1 MPSIRQSLAAILLFG
16 AMAAP
21 ATTMAATPSFDC
33 ARATTAVEKLLCAD
47 DGLARQ
53 DRLLAAVYKRAL
65 ERLDAGE
72 ADRLRGEQRAWA
84 KGRAEACPPNRPDAA
99 QCLVGAYEARIAHVR
114 PLSFD
119 DLRLYPGVEVQAE
132 RRAPLACLRF
142 DAPLALDQA
151 AAIESYLESAG
162 GERLAARV
170 NGDTLCVEGLA
181 HGASHSLTVKQGLA
195 GEGAVLRADV
205 TVDFEVPD
213 RPRRIVFP
221 SRGLILPRVDVA
233 GLPIETVNV
242 ERVRALLLR
251 VDDKQVTEGL
261 RLGLVERQI
270 SYSDVGRLASRLGQ
284 NIWTGDIEI
293 DGKRNQ
299 AVRTLIPIAEV
310 APDLRPGVYLAVAE
324 DPESRLDEGWR
335 TSSQWFVV
343 SDIGLT
349 AFVGADGLTVAAR
362 SLSTAAA
369 APGARVALAAADGDI
384 LAEAVADAD
393 GLARI
398 APGYLNGEGEDAPRA
413 VYAYGEAGD
422 FVYVDLTKAP
432 LDLSDRG
439 VDGRPAPGA
448 LDAYLKPER
457 GVYRPGEPVRLT
469 AILRDAAAVAV
480 KGLPLTLK
488 VIRHDGLEVFRR
500 VLHDKGAGGYSTEI
514 ALPPSAATGM
524 WRATLHADPDG
535 AAIGRTR
542 FLVEDFVPPRI
553 EALLDVSVDGPTLK
567 ADLAANY
574 LYGAPAAHLP
584 GEALVDIRPAA
595 GPADGYRFGRVQE
608 ERPHSYRAALQ
619 QFETDAD
626 GQARI
631 DIGVGDWPGT
641 TYPLEARIRAS
652 LFDAGGRPVNVSKT
666 VPLPNLP
673 LLVGIKPRFEDERIK
688 TGGVA
693 AFDIRAFNGEGEGVA
708 RSLEYS
714 IVREDV
720 DYIWFRSGERWDY
733 RVQYLDVETLD
744 AGVANASADAPAR
757 VERRFEDWGA
767 YRIDVRDAETG
778 MASSMRFRAGWYG
791 AATAGA
797 EPAPDKVKVTL
808 PPGPFRPGETVTAH
822 IEPPFDAQLLVTVVD
837 GRLSEAASAAVSA
850 SGGEVTVTLPAD
862 GAGGAYILVN
872 AFAKADGERSLA
884 PRRAIGAAYAAYD
897 PAPKSLEVALAAPAE
912 TEPLR
917 TVDVA
922 IDLGDVEGPAFVTV
936 AAVDDGVLGL
946 TGYKAPDPKRHFLGK
961 RRLGMEVRDIYG
973 QVIDAAGAVIGRV
986 RSGGDEEAARNA
998 AAADLP
1004 KKTVD
1009 VVSLFSGVVEAGP
1022 DGKAIAPLRLPE
1034 FSGRLRLMAQA
1045 WSETRVGSAEAT
1057 MLVRRPAVAEIGMP
1071 RFLAPGDVA
1080 SITLSLGN
1088 VSGPEGVYEAKLSA
1102 TGPLAIPP
1110 GSGISTE
1117 LAPTDLAALATVEIS
1132 ALEPGDGALRLD
1144 VTGPGGIA
1152 FSVERNLTVRPP
1164 APIETRSHVA
1174 TILPGGDM
1182 TAPPDLVAG
1191 LYPSTARITTAINPL
1206 PDFGLPSILP
1216 TLMGYPYGCAEQTT
1230 SKALPMLYVGDI
1242 AKAMGLHAGR
1252 DAKTAAAKGVARLLG
1267 MQVYSG
1273 GFGFWDASYEAR
1285 PWITAYVTDFLV
1297 AAQAAGADVPVKPLA
1312 RALDRLSV
1320 FVDGA
1325 LRSGRDW
1332 ETSAYALYV
1341 RARAGVADPARVRRF
1356 AEQAG
1361 AGKRTGLALA
1371 FVGGALGAVGDARAA
1386 RTMFVNSQAA
1396 GLGDFRGSY
1405 WTYGGGVRDRALR
1418 LALMADS
1425 GAVAWPALEAEAKA
1439 LSEAVSDA
1447 RWLSTQ
1453 AKAWI
1458 VRAAAALGKSAG
1470 DIEGLPGLGLYQQA
1484 SFGGPLTLT
1493 NPSAREVT
1501 GVISVS
1507 GAASTPQPAS
1517 ASGFVVRRAYFSAAG
1532 DRLDPTKIR
1541 QSDLVVV
1548 VLTGEQPEPGRSRAL
1563 LVDYLPAGLEL
1574 ENAKLGGGDLGAY
1587 SWLGRMTPTAHQEL
1601 RDDRFVAAFPSA
1613 GNSAFRVAY
1622 LARAVT
1628 PGSFAHGGTR
1638 IEAMY
1643 HPERFGRAGSTTVVI
1658 GGR

>member
-1 MPSIRQSLAAILLFG
+1 MPSIRQSFAAVFLMG
-16 AMAAP
+16 AIAAS
-21 ATTMAATPSFDC
+21 ATTLAATPSFNC
-33 ARATTAVEKLLCAD
+33 AQATTAVEELLCAD

-65 ERLDAGE
+65 ERLDADGI
-72 ADRLRGEQRAWA
+72 ARLRAEQRAWA
-84 KGRAEACPPNRPDAA
+84 RGRAEACPPDRPDAA
-99 QCLVGAYEARIAHVR
+99 QCLTNVYEARIAAVR

-142 DAPLALDQA
+142 DAPLAPDQA

-162 GERLAARV
+162 GERLAARM

-181 HGASHSLTVKQGLA
+181 HGETHSLTVKQGLA

-205 TVDFEVPD
+205 TVDVEIPD

-284 NIWTGDIEI
+284 NVWTGEIEI
-293 DGKRNQ
+293 EAKRNQ
-299 AVRTLIPIAEV
+299 SVRTLIPIAEV
-310 APDLRPGVYLAVAE
+310 APDLKPGVYLAVAE
-324 DPESRLDEGWR
+324 DPEARVDEGWWV
-335 TSSQWFVV
+335 SSQWFVV
-343 SDIGLT
+343 SDIGIT
-349 AFVGADGLTVAAR
+349 TFIGVDGLTVAAR
-362 SLSTAAA
+362 SLATAAPA
-369 APGARVALAAADGDI
+369 AGARVALAAGDGDI
-384 LAEAVADAD
+384 LAEAIADAD

-398 APGYLNGEGEDAPRA
+398 APGYLNGDGDDAPRA

-422 FVYVDLTKAP
+422 FVYVDLTRAP

-480 KGLPLTLK
+480 EGLPLTLK
-488 VIRHDGLEVFRR
+488 VIRYDGLEVFRR

-514 ALPPSAATGM
+514 SLPPSAATGM

-553 EALLDVSVDGPTLK
+553 EALLDARIDGPTLK
-567 ADLAANY
+567 ADLSANY

-584 GEALVDIRPAA
+584 GEAVIDVRPAA
-595 GPADGYRFGRVQE
+595 GPAEGYRIGRVQE
-608 ERPHSYRAALQ
+608 AKPHSYRAALQ
-619 QFETDAD
+619 RFETDAD

-641 TYPLEARIRAS
+641 TYPLEAHIRAS
-652 LFDAGGRPVNVSKT
+652 LFDAGGRPINVSQT

-673 LLVGIKPRFEDERIK
+673 LFVGIKPIFEDERIK

-693 AFDIRAFNGEGEGVA
+693 AFDIQAFNADGEGVA
-708 RSLEYS
+708 RRLEYS

-744 AGVANASADAPAR
+744 AGEVAAAADAPAR
-757 VERRFEDWGA
+757 VERRFEDWRA
-767 YRIDVRDAETG
+767 YRIDVRDAESG

-808 PPGPFRPGETVTAH
+808 PPGPFRPGQTVTAH
-822 IEPPFDAQLLVTVVD
+822 IEPPFDAQVLATVVD
-837 GRLSEAASAAVSA
+837 GRLSEAASATVPAA
-850 SGGEVTVTLPAD
+850 GGELTVTLPAA
-862 GAGGAYILVN
+862 GASGAYILVN

-897 PAPKSLEVALAAPAE
+897 PLPKSIDVALVAPAE
-912 TEPLR
+912 TEPSR

-922 IDLGDVEGPAFVTV
+922 IDLVGAEGPTFVTL

-961 RRLGMEVRDIYG
+961 RRLGLELRDIFG
-973 QVIDAAGAVIGRV
+973 QVIDAAGAVVGRV
-986 RSGGDEEAARNA
+986 RSGGDEESGRNA
-998 AAADLP
+998 ASADLP
-1004 KKTVD
+1004 KKTVK

-1045 WSETRVGSAEAT
+1045 WSTTKVGSAEAT
-1057 MLVRRPAVAEIGMP
+1057 MLVRRPVVAEIGMP
-1071 RFLAPGDVA
+1071 RFLAPGDKA
-1080 SITLSLGN
+1080 SLTLSLGN
-1088 VSGPEGVYEAKLSA
+1088 VSGPKGIYEAKLTA
-1102 TGPLAIPP
+1102 TGPLSIPP

-1117 LAPTDLAALATVEIS
+1117 LAPTDLAALTTIEIS

-1164 APIETRSHVA
+1164 APIETRSHMA
-1174 TILPGGDM
+1174 TIAPGGEM
-1182 TAPPDLVAG
+1182 TAPPGLTADLYA
-1191 LYPSTARITTAINPL
+1191 STARITTAINPL
-1206 PDFGLPSILP
+1206 PDLGLPSILP
-1216 TLMGYPYGCAEQTT
+1216 SLAGYPYGCAEQTT
-1230 SKALPMLYVGDI
+1230 SKALPMLYVEGV
-1242 AKAMGLHAGR
+1242 AKAMGLYAGR
-1252 DAKTAAAKGVARLLG
+1252 DAKAVAAAGVARLLG

-1273 GFGFWDASYEAR
+1273 GFGFWDASYETR
-1285 PWITAYVTDFLV
+1285 PWITVYVTDFLV
-1297 AAQAAGADVPVKPLA
+1297 AAKAAGADVPAKPLA

-1320 FVDGA
+1320 IVDGT

-1361 AGKRTGLALA
+1361 AGQRTGLALA
-1371 FVGGALGAVGDARAA
+1371 FVGGALGAVGDDGAA

-1396 GLGDFRGSY
+1396 GLGDFRGAY
-1405 WTYGGGVRDRALR
+1405 WTYGGPVRDRALR
-1418 LALMADS
+1418 LALMAET
-1425 GAVAWPALEAEAKA
+1425 GAIDWPALEAEAKA
-1439 LSEAVSDA
+1439 LSEAVRGA

-1453 AKAWI
+1453 TKAWI
-1458 VRAAAALGKSAG
+1458 VRAASALGAAAG
-1470 DIEGLPGLGLYQQA
+1470 DIDGLPGLGLYEQA
-1484 SFGGPLTLT
+1484 SFGGPLTLR

-1507 GAASTPQPAS
+1507 GAASTPQA
-1517 ASGFVVRRAYFSAAG
+1517 ALGSGFNVRRAYFSAAG
-1532 DRLDPTKIR
+1532 DRIDPTKVR
-1541 QSDLVVV
+1541 QNDLVVV

-1587 SWLGRMTPTAHQEL
+1587 GWLGRLTPTVHQEL
-1601 RDDRFVAAFPSA
+1601 RDDRFVTAFSSA

-1628 PGSFAHGGTR
+1628 LGNFVHGGAR

-1643 HPERFGRAGSTTVVI
+1643 HPNRFGRAASTTVVV